1 MPYEC
6 LYCYTSLEN
15 CFLVSSAQNKRIWK
29 FLKIFHFFSIFS
41 IFCFFLQKYPQMR
54 FFKIYPNFVK
64 SQNVKVL
71 SYKYDIGTYWYLMFV
86 NFLMA
91 HVRLSHNKYMH
102 PKGTRKK
109 IIFSKISLKTE
120 KCGFFENFLTRNS
133 NFYVPVC
140 AHTF

>member
-6 LYCYTSLEN
+6 LYCYTSVEN

-29 FLKIFHFFSIFS
+29 FLKIFHFCSIFS

-86 NFLMA
+86 SFLMA
-91 HVRLSHNKYMH
+91 YMLGCL
-102 PKGTRKK
+102 KISMCAQKAREKK
-109 IIFSKISLKTE
+109 IFFRKFPFFFRKSPIFSKFPN
-120 KCGFFENFLTRNS
+120 FFS
-133 NFYVPVC
+133 VPFWC
-140 AHTF
+140 TYF